1 MRKSFV
7 ILSALVLVTSLAACG
22 GSDTTIKTGEVS
34 TTGQQ
39 LIDLQK
45 ARDAGA
51 ITEKEYD
58 KQKQKIL
65 KGN

>member
-1 MRKSFV
+1 MRKSIV
-7 ILSALVLVTSLAACG
+7 ILSALLLVTSLAACG
-22 GSDTTIKTGEVS
+22 GSTIKTGEVS

-45 ARDAGA
+45 ARDSGA
-51 ITEKEYD
+51 ITAKEYD